1 MQVELRG
8 ERGDE
13 STVRFADR
21 HGEDDRGLA
30 ERPVPVG
37 VANERLARSQTGQP
51 LRGKA
56 HVPGPAAAV
65 RHEAPAPIE
74 DQENFL
80 VREALAKRVEIS
92 AQTAERLAAIP
103 SIDFVQVLSDDVRAG
118 RYPQRV
124 EALVKP

>member
-21 HGEDDRGLA
+21 NGEDDRGLA
-30 ERPVPVG
+30 EPPVPEG

-51 LRGKA
+51 LRGQA

-65 RHEAPAPIE
+65 RHDAPARIE

-80 VREALAKRVEIS
+80 VREELAKRVQIS
-92 AQTAERLAAIP
+92 AQTAERVIDDP
-103 SIDFVQVLSDDVRAG
+103 SIEFA
-118 RYPQRV
+118 
-124 EALVKP
+124 